1 LEGHNLQQIRYKCKC
16 FCFPRIPLIF
26 ADFKLS
32 ALLDKIDKYFFT
44 FAASNPIILRRLSSE
59 LIFLSILILSFGV
72 FLMPRSFMYYYAL
85 IVLTAGILLSSVW
98 SLEILSGNGQALK
111 IESQLPVIQKSINL
125 TIDKLSAF
133 FIIVVNITVFVGF
146 IFARGYLKPYYKSK
160 NSLRFSIH
168 FLSYIWLYLSMI
180 MVVMIRDGLS
190 FLIVWEIMALSSFM
204 LVIFDAENVKIMKT
218 GISYLIQMH
227 VGMFF
232 ILISFL
238 IVDKETGEMSF
249 DALGSYFS
257 NHSNVLLFILFFIGF
272 GIKAGFVPMH
282 TWLPEA
288 HPAAPSHVS
297 GVMSGVMI
305 KMGIYG
311 ILRVL
316 MYVQYDLLQIGFI
329 ILVISMISGILGVM
343 IAIVQHDL
351 KRLLAYHSIENIGII
366 GIGIG
371 LGVIGIATGNNVLSL
386 LGFSGG
392 LLHVLNHSL
401 FKSLLFFNAGS
412 VYQATH
418 TRNIEHLGG
427 LMKRMPYTS
436 VLFLIGS
443 LAICGLP
450 PFNGFISEYLIYLG
464 MFKSLSA
471 ASLYQSIA
479 ILGTIVGLSLIGG
492 LAIFCFT
499 KAFGIVFLGEARS
512 GKASSAEEVSKD
524 MIFPQY
530 ISVLFIVLIGVA
542 SVWFV
547 KPVFDIISTSFGL
560 PYDIVTAGPAVT
572 NLTRISILSGAFIIT
587 VVLLL
592 TYRYYHLKS
601 KVVSYGPTWGC
612 GYAAPSPRQQYTATS
627 YAYNYN
633 HLAKPLLQ
641 TEKIMKDIQEDD
653 IFPTARD
660 FKTSSDDIFRKLLI
674 DKPVDWI
681 SGLLKKIAVMQTG
694 SIQHYILYA
703 FVFMLLVL
711 LLTWLNII

>member
-1 LEGHNLQQIRYKCKC
+1 MNAILFLIILSLSFPVFFIPKPLKYYYSLFLLTSGIILTSVWCFRVLTGSNQI
-16 FCFPRIPLIF
+16 
-26 ADFKLS
+26 
-32 ALLDKIDKYFFT
+32 LDIHLDL
-44 FAASNPIILRRLSSE
+44 PIIQ
-59 LIFLSILILSFGV
+59 
-72 FLMPRSFMYYYAL
+72 RSF
-85 IVLTAGILLSSVW
+85 I
-98 SLEILSGNGQALK
+98 
-111 IESQLPVIQKSINL
+111 L
-125 TIDKLSAF
+125 TIDRLSAF
-133 FIIVVNITVFVGF
+133 FIVVVNITVFTGF
-146 IFARGYLKPYYKSK
+146 LYARGYLQPYYQSK
-160 NSLRFSIH
+160 NALRFSIH
-168 FLSYIWLYLSMI
+168 YFSYIWLYLSML

-190 FLIVWEIMALSSFM
+190 FLIVWEIMALSSFL
-204 LVIFDAENVKIMKT
+204 LVIFDAEDRTIMKT

-238 IVDKETGEMSF
+238 IVDKATGQMSF
-249 DALGSYFS
+249 DALRLYFS
-257 NHSNVLLFILFFIGF
+257 NHSDLLLFILFFIGF
-272 GIKAGFVPMH
+272 GIKAGFIPMH

-316 MYVQYDLLQIGFI
+316 MSVQNDLLLIGLI
-329 ILVISMISGILGVM
+329 ILSISLISGVLGVM
-343 IAIVQHDL
+343 MAIVQHDL

-371 LGVIGIATGNNVLSL
+371 LGVIGLATNNTALSL

-392 LLHVLNHSL
+392 LLHVMNHSL

-418 TRNIEHLGG
+418 TRNMEQLGG
-427 LMKRMPYTS
+427 LMKKMPYTS
-436 VLFLIGS
+436 ILFLIGS

-471 ASLYQSIA
+471 ANLYQSIL

-499 KAFGIVFLGEARS
+499 KAFGIVFLGEPRS
-512 GKASSAEEVSKD
+512 EKVAMAKEVRKI

-530 ISVLFIVLIGVA
+530 ITIAFIVLIGLA
-542 SVWFV
+542 SVYFV
-547 KPVFDIISTSFGL
+547 KPVFN
-560 PYDIVTAGPAVT
+560 IVTQAFRLPDIALTAGSSVN
-572 NLTRISILSGAFIIT
+572 NLTQISILSGIFVIT
-587 VVLLL
+587 IVILLV
-592 TYRYYHLKS
+592 YRHFHLKT
-601 KVVSYGPTWGC
+601 KQIVVGPTWGC
-612 GYAAPSPRQQYTATS
+612 GYTAGTSKQQYTATS

-641 TEKIMKDIQEDD
+641 TKKIMTDIHEDE
-653 IFPTARD
+653 IFPGKRT
-660 FKTSSDDIFRKLLI
+660 FNSHSDDIFKKLLI
-674 DKPVDWI
+674 DKPIDWF

-694 SIQHYILYA
+694 QIQHYILYA
-703 FVFMLLVL
+703 FVFMLLVF
-711 LLTWLNII
+711 LLTYFNLI